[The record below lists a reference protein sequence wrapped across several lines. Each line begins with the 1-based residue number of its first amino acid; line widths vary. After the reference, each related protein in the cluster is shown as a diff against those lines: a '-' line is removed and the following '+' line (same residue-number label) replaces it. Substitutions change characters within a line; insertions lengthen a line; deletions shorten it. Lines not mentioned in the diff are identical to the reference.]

1 MELEDFHIEKTS
13 RSEAREFIIDH
24 HYTGSCGYAL
34 MSWGLYHKDK
44 LVGAMGFHT
53 PISEN
58 VRKGIWKNE
67 YEDEYKNYMTELHRL
82 VTLDECPKNTES
94 WFISR
99 VLDKFK
105 DYKPKYKVVIS
116 LADATEGHKGTV
128 YQACSA
134 KYYGTTDKKKFY
146 KDDDGVLHPP
156 RSGGENI
163 TLADAKNRG
172 WSVEQREA
180 KHRYMF
186 LLPDPYESKEDIID
200 KLSVKFKQYP

>member
-1 MELEDFHIEKTS
+1 
-13 RSEAREFIIDH
+13 
-24 HYTGSCGYAL
+24 